1 MRLLMI
7 YNIQSRNLIGD
18 IIEVSFRLRYS
29 KININ
34 QRLYLSRDDPIVT
47 KHRRIQDGIREG
59 LADKI
64 RTNITLR
71 RTLLGYT
78 ISMTGRM

>member
-1 MRLLMI
+1 MI